1 MAIRWKTNEQPLRL
15 GITIAGNA
23 MGSLVGTGV
32 DFGAVKL
39 GGVYATSRWKW
50 IYVILGP
57 CALLAGIV
65 IMFLLPA
72 TPMKAWFLTPREKY
86 IAVRRVMGNNTGIH
100 TRKFKLHQA
109 LSAFLDPQ
117 VYALCIFCFTFAF
130 CNVAISRYMIPH
142 ITLGFKGN
150 PTDLSSSAVLAGSF

>member
-1 MAIRWKTNEQPLRL
+1 MLCFSCATRSYPCMAIRWKTNEQPLRL

-23 MGSLVGTGV
+23 MGSLVGIGV

-50 IYVILGP
+50 IYVILGS
-57 CALLAGIV
+57 CGLFAGLV

-72 TPMKAWFLTPREKY
+72 TPMKAWFLTPREKH

-100 TRKFKLHQA
+100 TRKFKPQQA
-109 LSAFLDPQ
+109 FSAFLDPQ

-130 CNVAISRYMIPH
+130 CNVATSRFVTPSCH
-142 ITLGFKGN
+142 PRF
-150 PTDLSSSAVLAGSF
+150 